1 MTDEKLSDSVTEFV
15 PVLSVHSGYK
25 VQSGLVQ
32 IQFNLFTLP
41 NALEYLLF
49 KTRNVMKPPFPMTR
63 HPMGEGDARVIVR
76 NTCVNCS
83 INFHHGIY
91 KMFVRTDNADR
102 DQTAQTVQPDVR
114 YTQYDN
120 CGDLFFS

>member
-1 MTDEKLSDSVTEFV
+1 MTVEKLSNSVTKSV

-32 IQFNLFTLP
+32 IKLNLFTLP
-41 NALEYLLF
+41 NALDCLLF
-49 KTRNVMKPPFPMTR
+49 KTRNVMKPPFSNDTASN
-63 HPMGEGDARVIVR
+63 GGGKKRVIVR

-91 KMFVRTDNADR
+91 KMFVQTDNVDR
-102 DQTAQTVQPDVR
+102 DQTAQIVQPDVR

-120 CGDLFFS
+120 CGDIFFS

>member
-1 MTDEKLSDSVTEFV
+1 MTYEKLLNSVTDSV

-25 VQSGLVQ
+25 VQSSLVQ

-41 NALEYLLF
+41 NALDCLLF
-49 KTRNVMKPPFPMTR
+49 KTKNVMKPPFSDDTASN
-63 HPMGEGDARVIVR
+63 GEKNIVR

-91 KMFVRTDNADR
+91 KMFVRRDNVDR
-102 DQTAQTVQPDVR
+102 DQTAQIVQPDVR
-114 YTQYDN
+114 DTQ
-120 CGDLFFS
+120 